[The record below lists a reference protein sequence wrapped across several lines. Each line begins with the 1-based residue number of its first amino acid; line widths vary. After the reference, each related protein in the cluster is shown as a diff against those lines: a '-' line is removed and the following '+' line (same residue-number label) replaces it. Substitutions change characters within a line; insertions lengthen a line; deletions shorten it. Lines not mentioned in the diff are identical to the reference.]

1 MMNFLVGFLVLV
13 SSFTKHVEHFE
24 GKINI
29 VQTTLYDTSFFT
41 YYVKGCNVRVD
52 KFDKNNQFVS
62 SLIINLQKEEVFVVS
77 PVKKMYSKLTIYN
90 TGSSENENYII
101 KKTENCKIVNGYECY
116 QWRIKN
122 IERNTE
128 VAYWVLQ
135 NDFYFF
141 DKMVSLLARTEDS
154 YAFFEKIPGKDGFF
168 PMLSVERTLLRR
180 EKSRTAVVEI
190 NKKPVEDNLFIIPS
204 DYELVL
210 K

>member
-1 MMNFLVGFLVLV
+1 MVNFFVGFLVLV
-13 SSFTKHVEHFE
+13 SSFTKQVEHFE
-24 GKINI
+24 GKINL

-41 YYVKGCNVRVD
+41 YYVKGQHVRVD
-52 KFDKNNQFVS
+52 KYDKDNQFIS
-62 SLIINLQKEEVFVVS
+62 SLLINLDTEEIFVIS
-77 PVKKMYSKLTIYN
+77 PAKKMYSKLTIHN
-90 TGSSENENYII
+90 TPQHGNENYII
-101 KKTENCKIVNGYECY
+101 NKTENSRIVNGYECY

-128 VAYWVLQ
+128 VAYWVSQ

-154 YAFFEKIPGKDGFF
+154 YAFFEKIPGKEGFF

-190 NKKPVEDNLFIIPS
+190 SKKPVEDNLFNIPS
-204 DYELVL
+204 DYELIL